1 MGVLYFAHTNQTN
14 QFAVFLASLL
24 RINNERDNTSRP
36 VELMEIKT
44 FNIEKQK
51 IKLLRP
57 RNKR

>member
-1 MGVLYFAHTNQTN
+1 MGVLYFAHTNETI

-51 IKLLRP
+51 MKLLRP